1 MFRKA
6 YPTPKMVFE
15 KKHLYFP
22 LGFPPVRFAFVSL
35 SVCSSSMVWW
45 GGDRAA
51 EVQHCHP
58 SPPPPAPQAIGK
70 LFPWVESL
78 PVMLWL
84 DSGFPGPLAG
94 VLGIVFRRDWG
105 GKPRCSGYWWHSARW
120 PWLGVLLCDCVLGA
134 AAHSAEKTG
143 KKLQCLFSS
152 EKKHLEDFFK
162 KSSLV

>member
-1 MFRKA
+1 MHVQESLPHPQDGFWKKA
-6 YPTPKMVFE
+6 LIFSLRVSTCQIRLCVLERLQFI
-15 KKHLYFP
+15 H
-22 LGFPPVRFAFVSL
+22 GVVR
-35 SVCSSSMVWW
+35 WRQ
-45 GGDRAA
+45 G
-51 EVQHCHP
+51 CHP